1 MTDYGIGFL
10 DFYGYRYIIPNGMN
24 KPINFFAE
32 HPKAIAV
39 ECKPDY
45 VLSVEFD
52 NGERGELDMKPY
64 LADGVFTELRDPT
77 KFKTARAISFGAIAW
92 CNGDIDLDPAFVYG
106 KCKMH
111 ETVR

>member
-1 MTDYGIGFL
+1 
-10 DFYGYRYIIPNGMN
+10 MN
-24 KPINFFAE
+24 KPIDFFAE

-52 NGERGELDMKPY
+52 NGERGELDIKPY
-64 LADGVFTELRDPT
+64 LDFGVFNQLRDPNV
-77 KFKTARAISFGAIAW
+77 FKTARAISHGAIAW
-92 CNGDIDLDPAFVYG
+92 IDGSIDLHPAIVYG

-111 ETVR
+111 ETVDA